1 MIMKYRNALLVAAV
15 ASVAVGC
22 GGGSEDSSGENPLEN
37 ANLVNNLTEGAGD
50 PNTHRAI
57 AQLLGGAFFQLIG
70 TTSTVFESLATVTD
84 TDGTI
89 GKVLAPIASG
99 STVSAKASGVSAET
113 GADCSLG
120 GRAEFN
126 VNLDFDGAFADLS
139 SLDVLAEQPID
150 AGIVLS
156 YAACNEPKHISYTDD
171 DNSATT
177 DEPVLEK
184 DDNGNIINNILDGV
198 FSVSLRSTTG
208 NSNNAN
214 DYALSSTIEMKDYF
228 IQRYSVGEAPTRPNV
243 LNGTIDLS
251 LVTTDGADYLLSMS
265 TNTANNNT
273 ETGGFVRSSIL
284 AEGQVELDDKFAFQN
299 YNLNIDVTLR
309 NYKDLADGNY
319 QVYTNQN
326 LVRTAADSG
335 EDSLLG
341 VLPQPSAGELA
352 INMSDGSK
360 GIATVI
366 TTGLRIVTTESDGSV
381 NEIECT
387 WFEVNNDKCGIY

>member
-22 GGGSEDSSGENPLEN
+22 GGGSDSGSGENPLEN
-37 ANLVNNLTEGAGD
+37 ANLVPNLTEGAGD

-84 TDGTI
+84 ADGTI

-99 STVSAKASGVSAET
+99 NTVSAKASGVSAET

-156 YAACNEPKHISYTDD
+156 YSECNEPQHISYTDD
-171 DNSATT
+171 GDTATT
-177 DEPVLEK
+177 DDPVLET
-184 DDNGNIINNILDGV
+184 DDAGNIINNILDGV

-208 NSNNAN
+208 DANNVN

-251 LVTTDGADYLLSMS
+251 LVTTDGNDYLLSMS
-265 TNTANNNT
+265 SNTANTNT

-284 AEGQVELDDKFAFQN
+284 AEGQVELDDNFAFQN
-299 YNLNIDVTLR
+299 YNLNVDVTLR

-326 LVRTAADSG
+326 LVRTATDSG
-335 EDSLLG
+335 DESLMG

-352 INMSDGSK
+352 INMSDGGK

-366 TTGLRIVTTESDGSV
+366 ATGLRIVTTESDGSV
-381 NEIECT
+381 DEIECT
-387 WFEVNNDKCGIY
+387 WYEVNNDKCGLN